1 MNYSHLHLE
10 ETSGEHWCHHQTA
23 IVPVVMYKK
32 VENEVQAHSRVFM
45 TNDLTHSNQ
54 MVQHIMDMALAAE
67 KDADPQLTHVCAYI
81 YVVRWLWCTA
91 EKPMADL
98 VADQNELQRLGHW
111 QMQSANHWKLLPV
124 LSREG
129 E

>member
-1 MNYSHLHLE
+1 
-10 ETSGEHWCHHQTA
+10 
-23 IVPVVMYKK
+23 
-32 VENEVQAHSRVFM
+32 
-45 TNDLTHSNQ
+45 
-54 MVQHIMDMALAAE
+54 MALAAE
-67 KDADPQLTHVCAYI
+67 KDSDPQLSHVHI

-98 VADQNELQRLGHW
+98 AADQNELQRLGHW
-111 QMQSANHWKLLPV
+111 QMQSAYHWKLLPV